1 MTGTQ
6 RRQQLIEI
14 GRALFAERG
23 YDATSIEEIAARA
36 QVSKPVVYEHFGGKE
51 GLYAVVVDRE
61 MSMLL
66 AMITASLS
74 NNRSRVRLE
83 QVALALLTYMEE
95 RTDGFRILMRD
106 QPVSAAEG
114 TYSSL
119 LNEAVNQVA
128 HILAGDFERRGLDP
142 NLATLYGQALVGMV
156 ATAATWWLDERQP
169 SKEVVAAH
177 LVNLCW
183 NGLTHLEAE
192 PVLKSEWPS
201 GKGLSNPS
209 V

>member
-23 YDATSIEEIAARA
+23 YDGTSIEEIALRA

-66 AMITASLS
+66 DMITSSLTR
-74 NNRSRVRLE
+74 NRSQERLE
-83 QVALALLTYMEE
+83 QVALALLTYIEE
-95 RTDGFRILMRD
+95 RTDGFRILVRD
-106 QPVSAAEG
+106 QPAATADG
-114 TYSSL
+114 RYSSL

-128 HILAGDFERRGLDP
+128 HILGNDFGRRGFDTS
-142 NLATLYGQALVGMV
+142 LATLYAQALVGMV
-156 ATAATWWLDERQP
+156 STAATWWLDVREP

-183 NGLTHLEAE
+183 NGLSHLEADPRLTSQRRAE
-192 PVLKSEWPS
+192 AGDAVEC
-201 GKGLSNPS
+201 
-209 V
+209 